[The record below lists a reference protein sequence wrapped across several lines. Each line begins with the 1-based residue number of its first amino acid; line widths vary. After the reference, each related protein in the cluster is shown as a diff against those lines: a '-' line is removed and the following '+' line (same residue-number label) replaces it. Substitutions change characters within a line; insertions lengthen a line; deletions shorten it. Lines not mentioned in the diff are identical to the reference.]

1 MERACKG
8 GLFMKEPKSPIAK
21 FSAGS
26 IQVSVWQNE
35 TKEGNAFHSVSIQ
48 KNYKVGEQWKSTNSM
63 KLNEIPKAILAL
75 QKAYEHLALKEY
87 DSELAIAVH

>member
-1 MERACKG
+1 
-8 GLFMKEPKSPIAK
+8 MKESKPPIAK

-35 TKEGNAFHSVSIQ
+35 TKEGNVFHNVSLQ

-87 DSELAIAVH
+87 DSEVAIAVH